1 MHRRAWK
8 FKRATQVIGLAL
20 AVLANTVLI
29 APSRADQCDCGAGC
43 VTECPA
49 PIPVL
54 ETLCGNSLFWHDP
67 CGNGYRDPDYDCY
80 FHDSTPP
87 TWYVSAEFLPLFRD
101 QSGSQPFQ
109 AIATENVEVVGGIG
123 GGTITTYPREAV
135 LSTDD
140 FNSEFEPGFRVLIG
154 RALGD
159 WYRLEG
165 SYFGSQSWSDHAEV
179 RYTPPA
185 PGGGVTIIAG
195 NMLSPLSNFG
205 NPGGLPG
212 LYTLTDLQFNPAAPP
227 TPFDANRFASIH
239 FRSRLDNGEL
249 NLRRRVRTA
258 PDRQV
263 RAETS
268 CLVGLRYM
276 NIEEM
281 FEYRDSNEV
290 TGNVTKNRVT
300 VNTDNQMFG
309 VQIGAL
315 AQFLVVDR
323 GWIDFEIKGVMFF
336 NEASNQIDTS
346 FGQNPPIT
354 TRTTAEKPCTAFM
367 GDLSLNFNYQ
377 FAPAWTFR
385 AGYNAMWLSGVAL
398 ASENFLVDVN
408 TLVTGPGSLD
418 HSGDVVYHGP
428 SIGLVFV
435 R

>member
-1 MHRRAWK
+1 MDRRAWK
-8 FKRATQVIGLAL
+8 FKRATRVIGLAL
-20 AVLANTVLI
+20 ALLTNAVLI
-29 APSRADQCDCGAGC
+29 ATSRADQCNCGASC

-67 CGNGYRDPDYDCY
+67 CGNGYRDPEYDCF

-87 TWYVSAEFLPLFRD
+87 TWYVSAEFLPLIRD

-109 AIATENVEVVGGIG
+109 AIATRDVGVAR
-123 GGTITTYPREAV
+123 TTYPRQAV

-140 FNSEFEPGFRVLIG
+140 FAMCFEPGFRVLVG

-159 WYRLEG
+159 WYRLEA
-165 SYFGSQSWSDHAEV
+165 SYFGSHSWSDDAEV
-179 RYTPPA
+179 RYTPTT
-185 PGGGVTIIAG
+185 PGHLRG
-195 NMLSPLSNFG
+195 NLLSPLSNFG

-212 LYTLTDLQFNPAAPP
+212 LYTLSDTQYNP
-227 TPFDANRFASIH
+227 TRDDNNQFASIS

-249 NLRRRVRTA
+249 NLRRRVRTT

-268 CLVGLRYM
+268 ILVGLRYM
-276 NIEEM
+276 NISEM
-281 FEYRDSNEV
+281 FEYSDSNSA
-290 TGNVTKNRVT
+290 TGHPPEQKNRVT

-309 VQIGAL
+309 PQLGAL

-336 NEASNQIDTS
+336 NEASNQIDA
-346 FGQNPPIT
+346 NPIV
-354 TRTTAEKPCTAFM
+354 EKPCTTFM

-385 AGYNAMWLSGVAL
+385 AGYNAMWLTGVAL
-398 ASENFLVDVN
+398 ASENFLVDTN
-408 TLVTGPGSLD
+408 KLVTGPGPLN

-428 SIGLVFV
+428 SIGVVFV